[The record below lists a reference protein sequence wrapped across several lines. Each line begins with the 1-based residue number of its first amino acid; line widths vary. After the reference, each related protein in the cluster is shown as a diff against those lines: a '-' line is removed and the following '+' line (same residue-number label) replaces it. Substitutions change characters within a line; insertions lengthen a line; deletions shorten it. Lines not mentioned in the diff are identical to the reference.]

1 MTLPETWTDF
11 FLVGYDPELSF
22 FQDSVSGISTR
33 VSSDLIEIVK
43 SDAERLERDYEKS
56 HAHDFR
62 GVIFSNINIR
72 GECRKTVKGL
82 VFICRRFPFPPQSLK
97 ELGVSP
103 RLISALLDPK
113 RQPNRLLLIVGRTGS
128 GKSTLGA
135 AFTKDWIRKF
145 GGTGWTIENPVEISL
160 QDEDYGANG
169 ACFQVEVPRDDDFG
183 SAIRDTMRSL
193 PRLIFVGELRN
204 GERTEFS
211 TGARAAIQA
220 ATTGHLVVATMHA
233 NDIASGMQR
242 LSTLC
247 GSSYNDMI
255 SDAIGAVLHTRLFD
269 DAMTGK
275 RKFEVVPLIVPN
287 GEKGND
293 DFGAAIRQHIREGDF
308 HLLSSEVQR
317 QKIQYAASVF

>member
-1 MTLPETWTDF
+1 MQLPDMWTDF
-11 FLVGYDPELSF
+11 FLVEYAPEASF
-22 FQDSVSGISTR
+22 FQDSVSGISIKI
-33 VSSDLIEIVK
+33 SEELLEYAK
-43 SDAERLERDYEKS
+43 QDAGRLRKIYEAS
-56 HAHDFR
+56 RAHDFR
-62 GVIFSNINIR
+62 GSIFDTVSIR
-72 GECRKTVKGL
+72 GECRETVKGL

-103 RLISALLDPK
+103 KLSAALLDSK
-113 RQPNRLLLIVGRTGS
+113 RQPNRMLLIVGRTGS

-135 AFTKDWIRKF
+135 AFTKDWIKKF
-145 GGTGWTIENPVEISL
+145 GGTGWTVENPVEISL
-160 QDEDYGANG
+160 QGEDYGPNG
-169 ACFQVEVPRDDDFG
+169 ACFQVEVPHDDDFG
-183 SAIRDTMRSL
+183 AAIRDTMRSL

-204 GERTEFS
+204 GEKTDFS
-211 TGARAAIQA
+211 PGARAAIQA

-233 NDIASGMQR
+233 NDISSGLQR

-247 GSSYNDMI
+247 GSAYNDMI

-269 DAMTGK
+269 DATTGK
-275 RKFEVVPLIVPN
+275 RKFEITPLVIPN

-293 DFGAAIRQHIREGDF
+293 DFGAAVRQHIRDGDF